1 MDNKMNILF
10 QTQAYKCCYINVYK
24 RLYFKNTEKE

>member
-10 QTQAYKCCYINVYK
+10 QIQAYKCCYINICKGYV
-24 RLYFKNTEKE
+24 LKNTEKG